1 MWSQMI
7 LLGKTGDWGGMV
19 NDITASKLRKIVYVF
34 ESLNAQRKKK
44 TIKICF
50 FSFDSFCFA
59 ELSPVCAIV
68 GGVIGQEIIKVITPY
83 VSVLL
88 LHGRNRKIKQKV
100 NLIHDLIWI

>member
-1 MWSQMI
+1 
-7 LLGKTGDWGGMV
+7 MV
-19 NDITASKLRKIVYVF
+19 NDITPSKLRKIVYVF
-34 ESLNAQRKKK
+34 ESLSAQRKL
-44 TIKICF
+44 

-100 NLIHDLIWI
+100 NLIHDLICI